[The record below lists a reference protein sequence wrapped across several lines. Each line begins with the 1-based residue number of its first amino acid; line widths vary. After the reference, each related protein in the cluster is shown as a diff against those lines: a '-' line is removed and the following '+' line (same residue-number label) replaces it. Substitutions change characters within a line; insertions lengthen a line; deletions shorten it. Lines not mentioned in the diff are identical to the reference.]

1 MFNILFPLSSG
12 HKIVG
17 PEVFKT
23 YDDGYIVRAMTS
35 SDAKIVQNW
44 YAGMGAISQYDL
56 DVPLRVFPRGREFY
70 IGEYEGTVVA
80 SWVQIPWGN
89 GVYYGSYYYVH
100 EDYRGKGFGTRLRDQ
115 VAYGHV
121 LEANGKLCID
131 SVEGPVAEK
140 NVSKF
145 GYVEAFVTRRFC
157 GVAKDFGVKYNG
169 ILAEV
174 SSGLLIFF
182 QLCYLLIY

>member
-1 MFNILFPLSSG
+1 M
-12 HKIVG
+12 K

-35 SDAKIVQNW
+35 SDAKIVQKW

-121 LEANGKLCID
+121 LKANGKLRVD
-131 SVEGPVAEK
+131 AVEGSVAKK
-140 NVSKF
+140 NTSKY
-145 GYVEAFVTRRFC
+145 GYVEAFVARRF
-157 GVAKDFGVKYNG
+157 
-169 ILAEV
+169 
-174 SSGLLIFF
+174 
-182 QLCYLLIY
+182 